1 MVSERECAERERD
14 ERTQERETE
23 TENMRP
29 AVGPSYGLFVERS
42 AEPIDNP
49 ARTHWPLPTVHTT
62 RAQNQIED
70 LHEPVFS
77 LLTTNVPQPKLVA
90 KLTL

>member
-1 MVSERECAERERD
+1 
-14 ERTQERETE
+14 
-23 TENMRP
+23 MRP

-49 ARTHWPLPTVHTT
+49 SRPHWLLPTVHTT
-62 RAQNQIED
+62 RAQNQTED
-70 LHEPVFS
+70 QHEPVS
-77 LLTTNVPQPKLVA
+77 LLTTNVPQPELVV